1 MANNTLKTRI
11 LLVSKTTAE
20 WATNSTVLLKG
31 ELGIEFL
38 ADGGAKFK
46 VGDGTKTFAQL
57 SYATMTPAEITEA
70 INTAVQAASHSH
82 ANKEILDAI
91 EVAFTTADK
100 TKYDEAATKAGSA
113 VQKIKI
119 NGVEQTKT
127 DGEIDLPA
135 YPTKESLSLDK
146 VENVAPAD
154 LPVSTATQAELDK
167 KANASD
173 VYTKEQTNSA
183 ISTAVANAE
192 HLKRSIVDALPEV
205 SEADA
210 HTIYMVAKK
219 SGAGDQKYDEYMLI
233 NGAFEKIGDS
243 TVDLTD
249 YATKTE
255 VTTAK
260 NEAISDAEG
269 KLAAKVGEIGEDTV
283 KKYVDDAKK
292 AATDYA
298 DGLAGNYATA
308 DQGKKAD
315 SAVQSVKIGDTEY
328 KTGTNVVLPEYPTT
342 LPASDVHDWAKAE
355 TKPEYTKDEVGL
367 GKVDNTADA
376 EKVVASAGKFTTAR
390 NIAIDGAVK
399 AAAVSFN
406 GTEDVTLQVTEIDAA
421 KLKVASADTLI
432 LDGNF

>member
-20 WATNSTVLLKG
+20 WAANSTVLMKG
-31 ELGIEFL
+31 EVAIEFT
-38 ADGGAKFK
+38 DKGAKFK
-46 VGDGTKTFAQL
+46 VGDGAKTFAQL
-57 SYATMTPAEITEA
+57 DYATMTPAEVTEA
-70 INTAVQAASHSH
+70 INNAVQTASHSH
-82 ANKEILDAI
+82 DNKEILDAI
-91 EVAFTTADK
+91 TAAFTTELK

-113 VQKIKI
+113 VQTIKI
-119 NGVEQTKT
+119 GGVEQTKT
-127 DGEIDLPA
+127 TDEIDLPA
-135 YPTKESLSLDK
+135 YPTKESLKLDK
-146 VENVAPAD
+146 VENLAPAD
-154 LPVSTATQAELDK
+154 LPVSTATQAALDK

-173 VYTKEQTNSA
+173 VYTKEQTDSA

-192 HLKRSIVDALPEV
+192 HLKRSIVNALPEV
-205 SEADA
+205 SEADT

-219 SGAGDQKYDEYMLI
+219 SGTGDQKYDEYMLI

-243 TVDLTD
+243 AVDLTD

-255 VTTAK
+255 VATAK
-260 NEAISDAEG
+260 SEAISDAEG

-292 AATDYA
+292 AATDHA

-308 DQGKKAD
+308 AQGKKAD
-315 SAVQSVKIGDTEY
+315 TAVQSVKIGDTEY
-328 KTGTNVVLPEYPTT
+328 KVDTNVVLPEYPTT

-367 GKVDNTADA
+367 ENVDNTADA
-376 EKVVASAGKFTTAR
+376 NKVVASAGKFTTAR
-390 NIAIDGAVK
+390 DITIDGAVK
-399 AAAVSFN
+399 AAAVSFDGSEN
-406 GTEDVTLQVTEIDAA
+406 ITLQVTEVDASKV
-421 KLKVASADTLI
+421 KLQSGDSLI